1 MKNILT
7 FSGGGR
13 VAGPDGGAGG
23 RAVGPGGGEGGPTAV
38 AARGSGG
45 TGGRMSSGPDLGPGA
60 GAGGLGVVAPPG
72 ACAGGRPCGGWT
84 RRGGDRAPGLSSL
97 VIVGRSGD
105 GRTRQ
110 GGGAGGR
117 RHESGRRGQVAA
129 RVRAAV
135 ASETRRAAA
144 EMKFSFDLSVHAARG
159 CVGIGFFVTSV
170 GL

>member
-1 MKNILT
+1 
-7 FSGGGR
+7 

-45 TGGRMSSGPDLGPGA
+45 TGGRMSSGPDLGTGA
-60 GAGGLGVVAPPG
+60 GAGGRPG
-72 ACAGGRPCGGWT
+72 GGRT
-84 RRGGDRAPGLSSL
+84 RRGGDRAPGLASL
-97 VIVGRSGD
+97 VVVGRSGD

-110 GGGAGGR
+110 GGGAG
-117 RHESGRRGQVAA
+117 GRRGQVAA

-144 EMKFSFDLSVHAARG
+144 EMKFSFDLGVHAARG
-159 CVGIGFFVTSV
+159 CVGIGFFLTSV